1 MHLKKQFGYPAK
13 RGPLP
18 KAGFTLIELLV
29 VVLIIGILSA
39 VALPQ
44 YTVAVQKT
52 RTMRLLPLL
61 RSISDAQNVY
71 RMETGNYT
79 LSFSD
84 LSIDMPAGGT
94 LDKKEGRETL
104 TYDNFQCWLRTN
116 DAEAGSYSAYCNDKT
131 SGAPLLEKYFSGSK
145 YICWGS
151 SGLAQKVCRSIAGT
165 STPTAC
171 SGDDCTGYLF

>member
-1 MHLKKQFGYPAK
+1 MYKERKMKK
-13 RGPLP
+13 
-18 KAGFTLIELLV
+18 GFTLIELLV

-61 RSISDAQNVY
+61 RAISDAQNVY
-71 RMETGNYT
+71 RMETGSYT

-84 LSIDMPAGGT
+84 LVIDMPAGGT
-94 LDKKEGRETL
+94 LSPLGSDGGGDILR
-104 TYDNFQCWLRTN
+104 YDNFTCWLRHGGT
-116 DAEAGSYSAYCNDKT
+116 DDSLYSAYCNDKT
-131 SGAPLLEKYFSGSK
+131 SGAPELEKYFISSK
-145 YICWGS
+145 YICWG
-151 SGLAQKVCRSIAGT
+151 GTGGVKQKVCRSIAGT

-171 SGDDCTGYLF
+171 SGGECTGYEF